1 MTKLAV
7 LGAGNMGGAIISGII
22 NSKLL
27 TPAEISVCDT
37 SKEKREKYK
46 SAGFTVTES
55 LADAAGL
62 SEVLLIAVKPQQID
76 SLFEAVAPLCSGKL
90 VISIAAGVTVA
101 RIETSLSGCRVIR
114 VMPNTP
120 LIVGKGVSAL
130 CRGKGVTDSDYAFAD
145 SIFSSAGITLE
156 TDESLLNPMTA
167 LTSSAVAYFAR
178 FIDDMCVWA
187 KDNGFGDMA
196 DEKLYSIVADTAAG
210 AAGLISEA
218 GMPPRALERA
228 VTSPKG
234 TTERAM
240 AVFTEA
246 GLTDMVAKAMTAC
259 VKRADELS
267 GI

>member
-1 MTKLAV
+1 MIKLSV

-27 TPAEISVCDT
+27 TPSEIAICDMSV
-37 SKEKREKYK
+37 EKRDKYE
-46 SAGFTVTES
+46 SEGFAVTDN
-55 LADAAGL
+55 LAVAAAM
-62 SEVLLIAVKPQQID
+62 SKTLLIAVKPQQIND
-76 SLFEAVAPLCSGKL
+76 LFEAVAPICSGKL

-101 RIETSLSGCRVIR
+101 RIEAALPGCRVIR

-130 CRGKGVTDSDYAFAD
+130 CRGKGITDNDYAFAD
-145 SIFSSAGITLE
+145 RIFSSAGITLE

-187 KDNGFGDMA
+187 KDNGFGNMS
-196 DEKLYSIVADTAAG
+196 DEDLYSIVADTAAG
-210 AAGLISEA
+210 TAGLISEA
-218 GMPPRALERA
+218 GMSPRALERA

-240 AVFTEA
+240 AVFTEE
-246 GLTDMVAKAMTAC
+246 GLTDIVAKAMTAC